1 MGRRSDHTRIE
12 LEELFVAEGRRQLAE
27 TGLARFSAREVA
39 KRVGYSIGTLYNVF
53 GSYDGLM
60 LALNARTL
68 ALWAE
73 HLRDRLAAA
82 GDDRIR
88 ALVCGYF
95 EFARDNPKAWIAI
108 YEHHMADGGPAPDSY
123 QALAADLM
131 SVAAAEVARKLPE
144 AGPRRCWP
152 SPARWW
158 PRCTATAPSP
168 STAPSACWARPRPPT
183 PPWPACAR
191 RWRRRAWRN
200 PAARQL
206 ECAAPVRGG
215 REAPYEGFKLSGWG
229 EAVR

>member
-68 ALWAE
+68 ALWAQ

-108 YEHHMADGGPAPDSY
+108 YEHHMADGGPAPESY

-131 SVAAAEVARKLPE
+131 SVAAGEVARELPE
-144 AGPRRCWP
+144 AAAEAVLALTRSLVATVHGHCAFALYRTF
-152 SPARWW
+152 SMLGE
-158 PRCTATAPSP
+158 TAP
-168 STAPSACWARPRPPT
+168 ADAALARVRET
-183 PPWPACAR
+183 LE
-191 RWRRRAWRN
+191 
-200 PAARQL
+200 AAKTRD
-206 ECAAPVRGG
+206 R
-215 REAPYEGFKLSGWG
+215 
-229 EAVR
+229 